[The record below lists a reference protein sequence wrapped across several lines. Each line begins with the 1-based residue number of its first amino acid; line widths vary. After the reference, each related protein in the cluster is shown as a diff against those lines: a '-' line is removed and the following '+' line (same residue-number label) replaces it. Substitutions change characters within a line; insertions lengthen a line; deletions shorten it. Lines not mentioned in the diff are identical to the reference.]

1 MNFDNQDNVIS
12 LIKPT
17 LMQATSTL
25 EQKKVLVAR
34 LIRELSDE
42 SEELKQAMENRDIL
56 LFRSFRL
63 AHPQLFHHEHSDD
76 PICIES
82 LKQHFK
88 EYLLTLSRMGFLTYY
103 LDEEQ

>member
-1 MNFDNQDNVIS
+1 
-12 LIKPT
+12 
-17 LMQATSTL
+17 MQATPTL

-34 LIRELSDE
+34 LIKELSDE
-42 SEELKQAMENRDIL
+42 SGEIKEAMDSRDIL

-63 AHPQLFHHEHSDD
+63 AHPQLFHHENSDE
-76 PICIES
+76 PICLDS

>member
-1 MNFDNQDNVIS
+1 
-12 LIKPT
+12 
-17 LMQATSTL
+17 MQAPTTL

-42 SEELKQAMENRDIL
+42 SEELKEALDIRDIL

-63 AHPQLFHHEHSDD
+63 AHPQLFQHENSDVPVCLD
-76 PICIES
+76 S

-103 LDEEQ
+103 LDEKQ